1 MELMHPRILQIG
13 ICAERCGR
21 EGGGKTA
28 GVDRGARAAEPVPR
42 RHEDGSR

>member
-13 ICAERCGR
+13 I
-21 EGGGKTA
+21 
-28 GVDRGARAAEPVPR
+28 VDRGARAAEPVPR